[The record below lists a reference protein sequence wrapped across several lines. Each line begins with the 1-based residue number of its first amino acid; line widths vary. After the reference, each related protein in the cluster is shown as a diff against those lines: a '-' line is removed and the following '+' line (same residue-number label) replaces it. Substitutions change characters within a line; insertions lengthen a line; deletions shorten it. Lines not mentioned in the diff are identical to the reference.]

1 MGWIA
6 VILLIV
12 YNQPLIAFGLAL
24 LVLMASDSNRKL

>member
-12 YNQPLIAFGLAL
+12 LGHPLLAFL
-24 LVLMASDSNRKL
+24 LGWSILMLE